1 MNPLSFLAV
10 VSIHLLSKQELIQYN
25 NTMLLVGSRL
35 LNIPVMGLQTGS
47 ELART
52 IQPVIDP
59 ASLSIIAYTV
69 SAPLLQ
75 ESKIVF
81 LRIADARELS
91 DIGFIIDSIDE
102 LVTEGDVFHLD
113 DVYALHFPLVGM
125 KVVDEHGHKL
135 GKIYD
140 FTIDVGD
147 FSIQQL
153 SVKRPFVQRLN
164 DPELL
169 IHRSQIV
176 EINGEAIIVHSKAE
190 VPEHTRATAPG
201 SYVNPFRK
209 PKPAEPREE

>member
-1 MNPLSFLAV
+1 
-10 VSIHLLSKQELIQYN
+10 
-25 NTMLLVGSRL
+25 MLLVGSRL
-35 LNIPVMGLQTGS
+35 LNLPVMGLQTGG

-69 SAPLLQ
+69 TSELIQADGPA
-75 ESKIVF
+75 F
-81 LRIADARELS
+81 LRIADTRELS
-91 DIGFIIDSIDE
+91 DIGFIIDSVDE
-102 LVTEGDVFHLD
+102 LVIHGDVFHLD
-113 DVYALHFPLVGM
+113 DIYSLQFHLVGM
-125 KVVDEHGHKL
+125 KVVDESRRKL

-153 SVKRPFVQRLN
+153 SVKRPVLHRLN

-169 IHRSQIV
+169 IHRSQII
-176 EINGEAIIVHSKAE
+176 EITGEAIVVHSKAE
-190 VPEHTRATAPG
+190 VPEHTRVSAPG

-209 PKPAEPREE
+209 SKPATDSSNKES